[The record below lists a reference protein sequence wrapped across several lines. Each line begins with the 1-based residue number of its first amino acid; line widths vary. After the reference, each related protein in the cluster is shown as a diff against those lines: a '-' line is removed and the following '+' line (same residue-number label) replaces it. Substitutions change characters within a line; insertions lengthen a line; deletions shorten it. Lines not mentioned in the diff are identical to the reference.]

1 MQQHSRAV
9 AVVSMSVALALAVG
23 CSRASRG
30 QRVSETAPPP
40 PPVASSSTTA
50 QAATPIPATPIPGH
64 PPVST
69 SGVVA
74 GFDPSTGVLIFEDG
88 RMVKVTEQSKVLKPV
103 ETRAVRPGEQVIVRN
118 ALPVGVRSAAS
129 ATGSGAS
136 TSRSGKRQKMGTVG
150 RVDQQ
155 NQVVWLMDGSGVRV
169 SPSTQMHMGTA
180 GKTIVLTDLQ
190 PGDELVIVLAD
201 EGSMPTTRSDA
212 TSPAGTSAPPGTS
225 PPPAASTPGAPSAL
239 PRTAASA
246 PPADASELMVFREV
260 QAP

>member
-1 MQQHSRAV
+1 
-9 AVVSMSVALALAVG
+9 MSVALGLAVG

-118 ALPVGVRSAAS
+118 ALPVGVTSAVS
-129 ATGSGAS
+129 APGSGAS
-136 TSRSGKRQKMGTVG
+136 RSRSGKRQKMGTVG

-169 SPSTQMHMGTA
+169 WPSTQMQMGTA

-201 EGSMPTTRSDA
+201 EGSMPATRSDA
-212 TSPAGTSAPPGTS
+212 TSPAGTSAAPGTS
-225 PPPAASTPGAPSAL
+225 PPGASTPGAPSAL
-239 PRTAASA
+239 PRTTASA
-246 PPADASELMVFREV
+246 PPADATELMVFREV